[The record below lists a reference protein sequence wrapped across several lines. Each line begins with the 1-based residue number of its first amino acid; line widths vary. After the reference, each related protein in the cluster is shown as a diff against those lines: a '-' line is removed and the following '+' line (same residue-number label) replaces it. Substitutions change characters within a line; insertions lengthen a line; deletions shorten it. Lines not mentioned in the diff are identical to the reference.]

1 MPETFQPNPNYGVY
15 SQVEKE
21 DPNGDVVGMN
31 EGDHE
36 SLREESKY
44 EVFMEIEKIFEVCV
58 ENEIMS
64 NSQKK
69 SEDSVEA
76 KKLETSGER
85 KEKTIKKTEIKEKKN
100 YCGKKYSCEKNHRS
114 IFPTNVVSY
123 YFPCALYGSITTVEN
138 QV

>member
-85 KEKTIKKTEIKEKKN
+85 KEKTIKKTEIKEKKKITAERN
-100 YCGKKYSCEKNHRS
+100 IHVRKIIGVFFQLTLFPI
-114 IFPTNVVSY
+114 IFLV
-123 YFPCALYGSITTVEN
+123 PCMVL
-138 QV
+138 